1 MPEMN
6 PPEPDWIQRATSPPA
21 VSLAWLPALL
31 RGAVA
36 LVMLLV
42 NTAFWCLLLFVLAI
56 VRLLLP
62 WPMVRRRLD
71 PLLNAIATRW
81 IGGNSVWMRLTQPT
95 TWELSGAPDLAP
107 DRWYLVT
114 CNHQSWADIFVLQ
127 HLMNR
132 RIPMLKFFLK
142 QELLYVPVMGLAWW
156 ALDFPFMRRHSEEAL
171 RRDPRKR
178 QEDLLAA
185 RTACAKFALAPTSVM
200 NFVEGTRF
208 TAAKHASAGG
218 RWQHLLPPKA
228 GGLAMALAVLGERF
242 EALLDVTIIYPD
254 GVPDFTAFLCGRV
267 PRIVVHVEQVAIPA
281 DCRRSDGV
289 LDSPFRKRVHR
300 WLLALWDAKDE
311 RMQASSLARDGR

>member
-1 MPEMN
+1 MSPQ
-6 PPEPDWIQRATSPPA
+6 PPEWIRRATARPA

-56 VRLLLP
+56 PRLLLP
-62 WPMVRRRLD
+62 WPAVRRRLD
-71 PLLNAIATRW
+71 PVLNAIATRW
-81 IGGNSVWMRLTQPT
+81 IGGNSAWMRLTQAT
-95 TWELSGAPDLAP
+95 AWTVSGSPDLAL

-127 HLMNR
+127 HLFNR

-156 ALDFPFMRRHSEEAL
+156 ALDFPFMRRHTEEVL
-171 RRDPRKR
+171 RRNPRKR
-178 QEDLLAA
+178 QEDLDAA

-208 TAAKHASAGG
+208 TAAKRAAAGG

-242 EALLDVTIIYPD
+242 DALLDVTIVYPD
-254 GVPDFTAFLCGRV
+254 GVPDFAAFICGRV
-267 PRIVVHVEQVAIPA
+267 PRIIVHVEQVEIPP
-281 DCRRSDGV
+281 DCRRGDGV
-289 LDSPFRKRVHR
+289 MDSPLRKRVQR

-311 RMQASSLARDGR
+311 RVAALRSSR